1 MKRRDSIK
9 TMALASFGASM
20 FLESCYGVS
29 RERIT
34 RSLTRYEYG
43 RTPEE
48 TLYDD
53 KLFAQ
58 KFFTNYELVTLDKL
72 CNIILPPNEFGSI
85 RDAEVVQLIE
95 FMAKDIPSYQDPL
108 RKGIIWI
115 DEESQSRFN
124 NPFIDIDELDQKQIL
139 DEIAYYDPN
148 DNMSDLPEPVQ
159 WFNLVRNLTMTGY
172 FTAEVGIKEL
182 GYKGNFPNV
191 WDGVPQDVLDQYGL
205 EYDKEWLDKFVDQ
218 SKRNITAEWDDDGNL
233 LT

>member
-1 MKRRDSIK
+1 MKRRDSLK
-9 TMALASFGASM
+9 TMALASLGASI
-20 FLESCYGVS
+20 FLESCYGIS
-29 RERIT
+29 RETIT

-48 TLYDD
+48 KEIDD

-58 KFFTNYELVTLDKL
+58 KFFTNDELLTLDKL

-95 FMAKDIPSYQDPL
+95 FMAKDIPSYQEPL
-108 RKGIIWI
+108 RNGLVWI
-115 DEESQSRFN
+115 DKECKTRFTKI
-124 NPFIDIDELDQKQIL
+124 FIDCELSQQKEIL
-139 DEIAYYDPN
+139 DKIAYYNPN
-148 DNMSDLPEPVQ
+148 ENMDDQSEPVQ

-172 FTAEVGIKEL
+172 FTSEVGIKEL

-218 SKRNITAEWDDDGNL
+218 SKRNIIAEWDDDGNL
-233 LT
+233 IT

>member
-1 MKRRDSIK
+1 MNRRDSIK
-9 TMALASFGASM
+9 TLTFASIGAGLL
-20 FLESCYGVS
+20 LEGCYGIS
-29 RERIT
+29 REKIK

-48 TLYDD
+48 KLYDD

-58 KFFTNYELVTLDKL
+58 KFFSNDELFTFDKL

-95 FMAKDIPSYQDPL
+95 FMAKDIPSYQEPL
-108 RKGIIWI
+108 REGLIWI
-115 DEESQSRFN
+115 DAESKKRFDN
-124 NPFIDIDELDQKQIL
+124 LFVDCEVSQQKEIL
-139 DEIAYYDPN
+139 DKIAYYDPN
-148 DNMSDLPEPVQ
+148 KSIEDYIKPVQ

-172 FTAEVGIKEL
+172 FTSEVGIKEL

-205 EYDKEWLDKFVDQ
+205 EYDKDWMDKFIDQ

-233 LT
+233 IT

>member
-1 MKRRDSIK
+1 
-9 TMALASFGASM
+9 M

-48 TLYDD
+48 LLYDD

-72 CNIILPPNEFGSI
+72 CNLILPPNEFGSI

-108 RKGIIWI
+108 RKGVIWI

-124 NPFIDIDELDQKQIL
+124 NPFIDLNESDQKQIL